1 MTTANGSYPVSARS
15 SASRHTDRLDYDRE
29 TVHAVLDAGFLGHLG
44 YIVDGEPVV
53 LPTLYVRVGE
63 RVYVHGSTGSRP
75 LRMAGEGMPACFTVT
90 LADGIVLARSAF
102 NHSMNYRSV
111 VVHGPAVRVTDADEQ
126 RAALDALL
134 EHVIPG
140 RGADCRP
147 ANARELSATA
157 LLRLELRE
165 VSAKVRSGDPEDDPE
180 DMTLPHWAGVV
191 PLAQVAGVA
200 LASGDLDP
208 AASLPDY
215 LAAFRI
221 RT

>member
-140 RGADCRP
+140 R
-147 ANARELSATA
+147 ELAATA

-200 LASGDLDP
+200 LASADLDP

-215 LAAFRI
+215 LSAFRI